1 MPAYDNISTISG
13 SEGTVYLVL
22 DDFGRF
28 GRAWR
33 ETHESE
39 ARSADYRRQS
49 AVRSV
54 RTSAQDRRLQCRRGL
69 GSRRYGRDCR
79 RDQRTHLR

>member
-1 MPAYDNISTISG
+1 MPAYDDISMSG

-39 ARSADYRRQS
+39 ADRQTIVANLLS
-49 AVRSV
+49 GTV

-69 GSRRYGRDCR
+69 GS
-79 RDQRTHLR
+79 